1 MLSVPAVIFDE
12 KFDFML
18 DRLIPTSGTGIPV
31 DVVFTRSDLTVNADA
46 TPDEPIRPPSAAGS
60 VNVNISASAVNAA
73 AILFLSFIQIPPG
86 YYRMPGCREPDYNA

>member
-1 MLSVPAVIFDE
+1 
-12 KFDFML
+12 ML
-18 DRLIPTSGTGIPV
+18 DF
-31 DVVFTRSDLTVNADA
+31 VFTSKDIIEYADA
-46 TPDEPIRPPSAAGS
+46 TPEEPISPPSAAGS